1 MLRQNLSRSYF
12 PFSLLIIYLF
22 WLILSN
28 QYLWEFWQSPMIAGA
43 DGSGHTALLHLYHKH
58 IFPALNGWIPEFWDG
73 MPFPIYYPPLF
84 YWLGASLMSIFSIDA
99 TLAAKLV
106 TTFSFL
112 LLPFALFRL
121 SKNIGSSLAESSI
134 AVCLAGVIICGSNVA
149 SLSGIGLLGLFEVG
163 LYSQTLGFGFF
174 CLWISSLVKAENS
187 VKETILS
194 VIFLSAT
201 ILSNVHNLPL
211 VAAFAFFWLIYQSVE
226 IWKCRKELTRKQ
238 IVLKHL
244 FSCGLLI
251 SPLLIS
257 GIWLFPVVWWYQFA
271 VGKTLSANNLFF
283 SLGSFNLIWIIC
295 LFVAWTER
303 KRNGN
308 LAIVCLMILTV
319 AFASLAPIEFLT
331 QSVPFQPA
339 RTLSGAIILAIL
351 PTIALLNRLLKEVFD
366 SNEKVSATIL
376 ALSACFLAWLHP
388 TQTFGIAA
396 LSEPEANEI
405 NQITKAVK
413 ETESG
418 KILVEIIESQAIF
431 NSPSQSTREMAK
443 SRALSH
449 QLAMNGKQILWNV
462 FREQAL
468 SAPFATAVNNL
479 FSNSKEVF
487 GLDGLALRESV
498 KNDLDIKAKLKLAQT
513 LGVTHFLIKSEQQI
527 EVLRKEDEIQEL
539 WQISGWHYFTFNDSA
554 LSPKAVSMPVFAWL
568 KIKPKNRLGNE
579 FEFFN
584 LAEYLAF
591 NGNPETVVL
600 FANSQNANVFEVI
613 EKLHQAILILDGKVV
628 SFDDLEKIKL
638 LAGKNPSLK
647 ILFISNKENPISEII
662 KPDQI
667 KILTENPELLSQIAS
682 QIVEWQASAK
692 LNKFEIDSSQTFTVK
707 SNYFPAWQA
716 ENQNIFL
723 DGYGRSVVYNF
734 NENLVWKSDLVNFVS
749 IIFFIFG
756 IFMLVLLN
764 WLE

>member
-1 MLRQNLSRSYF
+1 
-12 PFSLLIIYLF
+12 
-22 WLILSN
+22 
-28 QYLWEFWQSPMIAGA
+28 MIAGA
-43 DGSGHTALLHLYHKH
+43 DGSGHTALLHLYHEH

-84 YWLGASLMSIFSIDA
+84 YWLGASLMSVFGVDA
-99 TLAAKLV
+99 TLAAKLI

-121 SKNIGSSLAESSI
+121 SKNIGLNLVESLI

-163 LYSQTLGFGFF
+163 LYSQTLGFGFL
-174 CLWISSLVKAENS
+174 CLWISSLVKAEKS
-187 VKETILS
+187 VKEIILS
-194 VIFLSAT
+194 VVFLSAT

-211 VAAFAFFWLIYQSVE
+211 AASFAFFWVIYQIVG
-226 IWKCRKELTRKQ
+226 IWKRRKELTRKQ

-244 FSCGLLI
+244 FSFGLLI

-303 KRNGN
+303 KRNRL
-308 LAIVCLMILTV
+308 LAILCLMILTV
-319 AFASLAPIEFLT
+319 AFASLAPIDFLT

-351 PTIALLNRLLKEVFD
+351 PTTALLNRLLKEAFN
-366 SNEKVSATIL
+366 SNEIISTAIL
-376 ALSACFLAWLHP
+376 ALSVCFLAWLHP

-396 LSEPEANEI
+396 LSEAEAEEI
-405 NQITKAVK
+405 NQITKAVN

-431 NSPSQSTREMAK
+431 NSPSQNTREMAK

-449 QLAMNGKQILWNV
+449 QLAMNGRQILWNV

-479 FSNSKEVF
+479 FSTSKEVF

-498 KNDLDIKAKLKLAQT
+498 KNDLDTNAKLKLAQT

-527 EVLRKEDEIQEL
+527 EMLRKEDKLQEL
-539 WQISGWHYFTFNDSA
+539 WQINGWHYFTFKDSA
-554 LSPKAVSMPVFAWL
+554 LPQKADSIPVFAWL
-568 KIKPKNRLGNE
+568 KMKPKNRVGNE
-579 FEFFN
+579 IEFFN

-591 NGNPETVVL
+591 NGNPEIPVL
-600 FANSQNANVFEVI
+600 YSDSPNTNVFEVI
-613 EKLHQAILILDGKVV
+613 AKLHQAILVLDEKEV
-628 SFDDLEKIKL
+628 SFGNLEQIKL
-638 LAGKNPSLK
+638 LAEKNPSLK
-647 ILFISNKENPISEII
+647 ILFISNKENSVSELI
-662 KPDQI
+662 KSDQV
-667 KILTENPELLSQIAS
+667 KILTENPELLLQISSQI
-682 QIVEWQASAK
+682 IEWRTSAK
-692 LNKFEIDSSQTFTVK
+692 LNISELDSLQNFTVK
-707 SNYFPAWQA
+707 SNYFPTWQA

-734 NENLVWKSDLVNFVS
+734 NENLTWKSGLVNFVS

-756 IFMLVLLN
+756 IFMLVGLK
-764 WLE
+764 WLASGIKIQI